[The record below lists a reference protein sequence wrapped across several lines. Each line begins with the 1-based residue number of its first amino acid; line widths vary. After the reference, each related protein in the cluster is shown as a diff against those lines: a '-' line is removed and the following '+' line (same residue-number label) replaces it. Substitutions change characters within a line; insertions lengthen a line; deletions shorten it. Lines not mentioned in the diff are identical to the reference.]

1 MADTGKQDSLG
12 VNVLGSVLNDQ
23 GLTINPIVT
32 NYVGTSTNNY
42 TYAPGKILIDTG
54 LNLLAYA
61 INDAYT
67 RSNIDN
73 NTYSTVNAAVYGN
86 LISIGLLPS
95 ETIPALGLAKSP
107 GYTIEDPSGVW
118 TTQAVA
124 SATDAGM
131 YNPQPGP
138 ATSGFPVNSQS
149 YQGQYATWIPY
160 DLTNINKS
168 ITQWGFLH
176 CFSLQAFNEFYY
188 NNPATYNNITLS
200 NVVITGTRG
209 QFSCNPSKAPLMVG
223 QTLTISGTKGGGGTL
238 TGYINPTTYFIV
250 DTNGSTTFQ
259 LGNLSTAAGTPTGLT
274 YTVNTSDY
282 NSYGNISTTTN
293 YPDFLGSFQNAD
305 SFVNSTNKSI
315 NSVNNAKNFLEG
327 TFSNM
332 NDLITGD
339 VTGVS
344 LATQAFGSDL
354 INLGSVINLNK
365 LDTFG
370 LPSVLLQTLYRN
382 NAITE
387 DLNLAL
393 LANGLQF
400 SDILGITNETIQ
412 PTVLQETQIYSSFLL
427 IQGENLNQV
436 LVPLNCKTQGLES
449 LADLL
454 NIQKMFPNSYTSL
467 TVPVYNTQP
476 GPTNSKTYYP
486 IFGNGQLNP
495 ALSGPAVT
503 EKVGTQIVPGAPA
516 PSTGNQPSPT
526 EIVTTAVLIPTSPA
540 APISPVTT
548 NAVLQTLLDDLN
560 QVRGL
565 DDRSTF

>member
-1 MADTGKQDSLG
+1 MADTGKQDPLG
-12 VNVLGSVLNDQ
+12 VNVLGSILNDQ

-42 TYAPGKILIDTG
+42 TYSPGKIITDTA
-54 LNLLAYA
+54 LNFLVYA
-61 INDAYT
+61 INDAYI

-73 NTYSTVNAAVYGN
+73 NTFSTVNAATYGN
-86 LISIGLLPS
+86 LISIGLLPT

-107 GYTIEDPSGVW
+107 GYIIEDPSGVW

-124 SATDAGM
+124 AATDAGM

-138 ATSGFPVNSQS
+138 ATSGFPVDSQA
-149 YQGQYATWIPY
+149 YQGQYATWVPY
-160 DLTNINKS
+160 NLTNVNKS

-209 QFSCNPSKAPLMVG
+209 QFSCNPSKAPLVVG

-238 TGYINPTTYFIV
+238 TGYVNPTTYFIV
-250 DTNGSTTFQ
+250 ATNGSTTFQ
-259 LGNLSTAAGTPTGLT
+259 LGNLNTAAGTPTGLT

-282 NSYGNISTTTN
+282 NSYGNISTSLN
-293 YPDFLGSFQNAD
+293 YTDFLGSFQNAD
-305 SFVNSTNKSI
+305 GFINSTNKSI
-315 NSVNNAKNFLEG
+315 NSVNNAKDFLEG

-354 INLGSVINLNK
+354 INLGNVINLSK

-370 LPSVLLQTLYRN
+370 LPSVLLQTLYQN
-382 NAITE
+382 NAVTE

-400 SDILGITNETIQ
+400 SDILGITNETLQ
-412 PTVLQETQIYSSFLL
+412 PTVQQETKIYSSFLL
-427 IQGENLNQV
+427 IQGENLKQV
-436 LVPLNCKTQGLES
+436 LIPLNCKTENLET

-454 NIQKMFPNSYTSL
+454 NVQKMFPNSYTSL
-467 TVPVYNTQP
+467 TVPVYNTAP

-486 IFGNGQLNP
+486 IYGTGSLNP
-495 ALSGPAVT
+495 ALTNPNIT
-503 EKVGTQIVPGAPA
+503 EKVGAQIIPGSPA
-516 PSTGNQPSPT
+516 PNTDNQPSITTVATTLTTVPT
-526 EIVTTAVLIPTSPA
+526 APAV
-540 APISPVTT
+540 PIITT
-548 NAVLQTLLDDLN
+548 NNNVLQTFIDELDNIRRIDE
-560 QVRGL
+560 RG
-565 DDRSTF
+565 TF